1 MYPLQTLRNVTLNL
15 FARVRISVVSLSF
28 FFKNAFWIEFR
39 STKFRFDS
47 IFQNFDSIRFDFS
60 KFRFDFF
67 LVSSLR
73 CISLEWF
80 QVIKKEQ
87 SAAKRNWKTV
97 RMFIPYSLT
106 LLPDGWIL
114 EQYESLPHT
123 VRATEVGHFWR
134 GSLETDESNQSMF
147 GEFLKRMMN
156 MHVLNVQI
164 KCQCLLR
171 ISYVFSIYKNVFT
184 KMLFTFVYI
193 DFRDIQLFFF
203 REGCSQVSCLF
214 SEIEQGFSQQ
224 CRK

>member
-1 MYPLQTLRNVTLNL
+1 
-15 FARVRISVVSLSF
+15 
-28 FFKNAFWIEFR
+28 
-39 STKFRFDS
+39 
-47 IFQNFDSIRFDFS
+47 
-60 KFRFDFF
+60 
-67 LVSSLR
+67 
-73 CISLEWF
+73 
-80 QVIKKEQ
+80 
-87 SAAKRNWKTV
+87 
-97 RMFIPYSLT
+97 MFIPYSLT

-203 REGCSQVSCLF
+203 EKVVHKFLVCSVKLNKAFHNNAESK
-214 SEIEQGFSQQ
+214 EQQTLLHSNT
-224 CRK
+224 